1 MWTVKSRL
9 VNSDNVSQM
18 SILQSDRLVTYGEVI
33 QLWQEDLNFR
43 TFFIFLLVN
52 SPYKAY
58 FWETPPITQET
69 CDRPFELVLVN
80 NLRLAKVKPN
90 YRSFQQ
96 YFQSQEDVVTFANL
110 RKDASLVVPRPLTK
124 ESAYPHLAAFVRN
137 APEEQQ
143 HLLWQTL
150 GKEIKLNL
158 SQKPLWVSTSG
169 LGVYWLH
176 IRLDSYPKYY
186 SYEPYRVANLKHSTE
201 K

>member
-1 MWTVKSRL
+1 MWTSRSKFID
-9 VNSDNVSQM
+9 SDNVSQI
-18 SILQSDRLVTYGEVI
+18 SILQSDRTVTYSEVI
-33 QLWQEDLNFR
+33 RLWQEDFNFR
-43 TFFIFLLVN
+43 IFFISLLAN

-58 FWETPPITQET
+58 FWETPPITNST
-69 CDRPFELVLVN
+69 CDRPFEFVLTN
-80 NLRLAKVKPN
+80 NPRLAKVKPN
-90 YRSFQQ
+90 HQSFQQ
-96 YFQSQEDVVTFANL
+96 YFQSGEDVVTFANL

-150 GKEIKLNL
+150 GKEVKANL

-186 SYEPYRVANLKHSTE
+186 SYKQYTAVGN
-201 K
+201 